1 MGKRKYKRFT
11 KRVEVEFR
19 SGGRVFKGIS
29 SDISENGLFIRTR
42 NSLVP
47 GSPVEMRLYLP
58 DGTVS
63 RIKGL
68 VRRAVRT
75 HSTVIKSGMGIE
87 VLEYDKSYGNFLKN
101 LVGGLKGP
109 NLTSD
114 VSDSDEAEAPSA
126 DGPEFRIIACP
137 SCGVK
142 NRIPAAKLS
151 EGPRCGKCKE
161 ALVAE

>member
-1 MGKRKYKRFT
+1 MGKRTYKRFT

-29 SDISENGLFIRTR
+29 SDISENGLFVRTR

-87 VLEYDKSYGNFLKN
+87 VLEYDKYYGNFLKD

-109 NLTSD
+109 DLSG
-114 VSDSDEAEAPSA
+114 SHAPDEDAGESA
-126 DGPEFRIIACP
+126 ADRPKSRIIACP

-151 EGPRCGKCKE
+151 QGPRCGKCKE
-161 ALVAE
+161 ALIAE